1 MVRKRKRNKLA
12 EQAEDLA
19 IQQAMCHKAQHSV
32 LESYQVFDGLQRG
45 THPLSATEI
54 KELARRRPSLWAR
67 FLAWSRA

>member
-32 LESYQVFDGLQRG
+32 LGSYHELQRG